1 MKLLAFTSKNAINQT
16 YASLL
21 NKYRTYQWIIDIIKI
36 GWLALILLFFM
47 LIYLYFINK
56 SSTQWYFLRQANND
70 LNTIKFKYEIVKTN
84 VLNYKQQNRQEMHET
99 FWNSNRVVD
108 IRATI
113 VSIPPSKELTLN
125 DR

>member
-21 NKYRTYQWIIDIIKI
+21 NKYRTYQWIVDIIKI
-36 GWLALILLFFM
+36 GWLALAFFSFI
-47 LIYLYFINK
+47 LIYLYFVNK

-84 VLNYKQQNRQEMHET
+84 VLNYKQQNRQDMHDT
-99 FWNSNRVVD
+99 FWTNNRVVD
-108 IRATI
+108 IHAAI
-113 VSIPPSKELTLN
+113 VSIPQNKELTIN

>member
-21 NKYRTYQWIIDIIKI
+21 NKYRTYQGIIDIIKI
-36 GWLALILLFFM
+36 GGLALTLLFFM

-56 SSTQWYFLRQANND
+56 SSTQGYFLRQANND

-99 FWNSNRVVD
+99 FGNSNRVVD

>member
-36 GWLALILLFFM
+36 GWLALTLLSFM

-99 FWNSNRVVD
+99 FWNTNRVVD

-113 VSIPPSKELTLN
+113 VSIPSNKELTLK
-125 DR
+125 

>member
-99 FWNSNRVVD
+99 FWNTNRVVD

>member
-36 GWLALILLFFM
+36 GGLALTLLFFM

>member
-99 FWNSNRVVD
+99 FWNTNRVVD

-113 VSIPPSKELTLN
+113 VSIPPSRELTLN

>member
-21 NKYRTYQWIIDIIKI
+21 NKYKTYQWIIDIIKI
-36 GWLALILLFFM
+36 GWLALTLLFFM

-84 VLNYKQQNRQEMHET
+84 VLNYKQQNRQDMHET
-99 FWNSNRVVD
+99 FWNTNRVVD

>member
-21 NKYRTYQWIIDIIKI
+21 NKYKAYQWIIDIIKI
-36 GWLALILLFFM
+36 GWLALTLLFFM

-84 VLNYKQQNRQEMHET
+84 VLNYKQQNRKQIHET
-99 FWNSNRVVD
+99 FWNNNRVVD
-108 IRATI
+108 IHATI